1 MSLNNGPLSQE
12 NIEFL
17 VSNIKKVN
25 AIDVKN
31 YERYGVKRGLRN
43 ADGTGVMAGLTRVCS
58 VDGYY
63 LNDGE
68 KVPHEGHL
76 YYRGFD
82 MSKIVENAME
92 DERFG
97 FEEVAWLLI
106 FGFLPDKTQLE
117 TFSEILGKCR
127 ELPDGFS
134 EDMIMKMPSKDIMNM
149 LARLVLALYSYDE
162 NPDDTSVENV
172 IRQSIQLIARM
183 PALMAYSYQVKRR
196 HFYGKS
202 MYIHPIKPAQTTAEC
217 ILNSIRSNRKF
228 TREEALLLDTCL
240 MIHAE
245 HGGGNNSSFATR
257 VLTSS
262 GTDTYS
268 AIAAGIGSLK
278 GPRHGGANLKVAGMI
293 ADIKANAGDYTND
306 NNVED
311 YLCKIIKKEAYDRS
325 GLIYGMGH
333 AVYTLS
339 DPRAVILKEEARKFS
354 EKLGMTEEFNLID
367 AVERLT
373 PEIFR
378 KYKGI
383 NKNICANVDL
393 YSGFIYKMLGIPEDL
408 FTPLFATARVT
419 GWLAHRIEE
428 ITTGN
433 KIIRPAYKSVASKR
447 DYIKLED
454 RAYDYTLN
462 TEYVPASERI
472 EKKNRV

>member
-1 MSLNNGPLSQE
+1 MDSKTTPLTKE
-12 NIEFL
+12 NLDFL
-17 VSNIKKVN
+17 VSNINKVN
-25 AIDVKN
+25 SINPAYFEK
-31 YERYGVKRGLRN
+31 YGVKRGLRN

-82 MSKIVENAME
+82 MSEIVRNAQSE
-92 DERFG
+92 HRFG
-97 FEEVAWLLI
+97 FEEVVWLLI
-106 FGFLPDKTQLE
+106 FGFLPSKDQLS
-117 TFSEILGKCR
+117 TFMEILGKCR

-134 EDMIMKMPSKDIMNM
+134 EDMIMKAPSNDVMNK
-149 LARLVLALYSYDE
+149 LARSVLALYSYDD
-162 NPDDTSVENV
+162 NPDDTSIENV
-172 IRQSIQLIARM
+172 IRQSIQLVARM
-183 PALMAYSYQVKRR
+183 PVIMSYSYQVKRR

-202 MYIHPIKPAQTTAEC
+202 MYIHPIKPQQSTAEC
-217 ILNSIRSNRKF
+217 ILNSIRSDRKF
-228 TREEALLLDTCL
+228 TKDEAMLLDACL

-268 AIAAGIGSLK
+268 AIAAGIGALK

-293 ADIKANAGDYTND
+293 EDIKQNAGDSLND
-306 NNVED
+306 DEIEK
-311 YLCKIIKKEAYDRS
+311 YLVKIINKQAYDHS

-354 EKLGMTEEFNLID
+354 EKCSMQDEFRLID

-373 PEIFR
+373 PKVFR
-378 KYKGI
+378 ECKGI
-383 NKNICANVDL
+383 NQPICANVDL
-393 YSGFIYKMLGIPEDL
+393 YSGFIYKMLGIPKDL
-408 FTPLFATARVT
+408 YTPLFAIARIA
-419 GWLAHRIEE
+419 GWSAHRIEE
-428 ITTGN
+428 ITTGK
-433 KIIRPAYKSVASKR
+433 KIIRPAYKSVAVPNS
-447 DYIKLED
+447 YVKLED
-454 RAYDYTLN
+454 RTSSSQFIES
-462 TEYVPASERI
+462 EYVPVSERI
-472 EKKNRV
+472 KK

>member
-1 MSLNNGPLSQE
+1 MYTDNGPLSQE

-17 VSNIKKVN
+17 VSNINKVN

-31 YERYGVKRGLRN
+31 YEKYGVKRGLRN

-58 VDGYY
+58 VNGYY

-68 KVPHEGHL
+68 KVPHEGRL
-76 YYRGFD
+76 YYRGFNVSD
-82 MSKIVENAME
+82 IVHSAQE
-92 DERFG
+92 DKRFG

-106 FGFLPDKTQLE
+106 FGFLPDKTQLN
-117 TFSEILGKCR
+117 TFREILGKCR
-127 ELPDGFS
+127 DLPKDFS
-134 EDMIMKMPSKDIMNM
+134 EDMIMKNPSKDIMNM
-149 LARLVLALYSYDE
+149 LARLVLALYSYDD

-183 PALMAYSYQVKRR
+183 PALMSYSYQVKRR
-196 HFYGKS
+196 NFYGKS
-202 MYIHPIKPAQTTAEC
+202 MYIHPIKPTQTTAEC
-217 ILNSIRSNRKF
+217 ILNTIRSNRKF
-228 TREEALLLDTCL
+228 TEDEALLLDTCL
-240 MIHAE
+240 MLHAE

-257 VLTSS
+257 VVTSS

-293 ADIKANAGDYTND
+293 EDIMENAGDYTND
-306 NNVED
+306 AKVEE
-311 YLCKIIKKEAYDRS
+311 YLYKIINKEAFDHS

-354 EKLGMTEEFNLID
+354 EKVGMTEEFKLID

-378 KYKGI
+378 KSKGI

-393 YSGFIYKMLGIPEDL
+393 YSGFIYKMLGIPQDL
-408 FTPLFATARVT
+408 FTPLFATARLS

-428 ITTGN
+428 ITTGR
-433 KIIRPAYKSVASKR
+433 KIIRPAYKNVASKR
-447 DYIKLED
+447 DYIKLDD
-454 RAYDYTLN
+454 RAYDYKIN
-462 TEYVPASERI
+462 SEYIPASERI
-472 EKKNRV
+472 EK